1 MIIQK
6 IVIDIFI
13 NVKIIAMAVENHIW
27 NNDGDHLILFIDI
40 MGFKDRV
47 TRMDHNDLL
56 NKLKEFK
63 EKNDRLK
70 PLLED
75 KKGELL
81 RMVQFS
87 DSIIIASLDDSKSA
101 LNRDCRLIF
110 SI

>member
-70 PLLED
+70 
-75 KKGELL
+75 
-81 RMVQFS
+81 R
-87 DSIIIASLDDSKSA
+87 
-101 LNRDCRLIF
+101 
-110 SI
+110 